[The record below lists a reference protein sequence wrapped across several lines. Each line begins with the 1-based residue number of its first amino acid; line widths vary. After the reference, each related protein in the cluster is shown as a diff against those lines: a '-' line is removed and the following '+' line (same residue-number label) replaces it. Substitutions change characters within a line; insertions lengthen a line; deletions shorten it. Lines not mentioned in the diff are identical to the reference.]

1 MAGRKKNHSP
11 LRVYMKHLKVLLTA
25 LALGVAASAPLQAQ
39 EKKGNPT
46 PEQYVERVEQAV
58 GTLTADQKTKITN
71 IAAKTQE
78 ATKAIPK
85 EERKEKAPAMQKK
98 MRDDVRAVLN
108 PEQQKK
114 FDAMPTAGGGKK
126 KN

>member
-1 MAGRKKNHSP
+1 
-11 LRVYMKHLKVLLTA
+11 MKHLKVLLTA

-39 EKKGNPT
+39 EKKGQVT

-58 GTLTADQKTKITN
+58 GTLTAEQKTKITN
-71 IAAKTQE
+71 IASKTQE
-78 ATKAIPK
+78 ATKALPK
-85 EERKEKAPAMQKK
+85 EERKEKAPAIQKK
-98 MRDDVRAVLN
+98 MREDVRAVLT

-114 FDAMPTAGGGKK
+114 FDEMPTGGGGKK